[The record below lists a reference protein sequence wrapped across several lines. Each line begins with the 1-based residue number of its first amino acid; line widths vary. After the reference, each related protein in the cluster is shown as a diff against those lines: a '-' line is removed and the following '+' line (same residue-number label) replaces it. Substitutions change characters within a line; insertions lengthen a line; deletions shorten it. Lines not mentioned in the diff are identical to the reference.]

1 MNSKFIEETVPYNG
15 VELRSG
21 WIRERF
27 GIEGDAIVAFHGP
40 CSVKGDALV
49 DLEDLEAGLT
59 VEGESMLHFIA
70 EISGIGLPGIAFLQR
85 LLCIIAGRAVKEA
98 CGLTV
103 EETRSRVVEEACGR
117 ARDDEPGESAPCEIR
132 RDGDDLYVGE
142 GKLSVSIA
150 TVSPESGPPEHG
162 LIHLGLNISK
172 AGVPVRAACLEDL
185 DIDYRRLAPRILA
198 GFAREVEG
206 GLHASRKV
214 KRVP

>member
-1 MNSKFIEETVPYNG
+1 MNSRFIEEIVPYNG

-21 WIRERF
+21 WVRERF
-27 GIEGDAIVAFHGP
+27 GLEGDMIVAFHGP

-49 DLEDLEAGLT
+49 DLEDLAAGET
-59 VEGESMLHFIA
+59 VEGENMLHFIT
-70 EISGIGLPGIAFLQR
+70 EVSGIGLPGIAFLQR
-85 LLCIIAGRAVKEA
+85 LLCIIASRA
-98 CGLTV
+98 
-103 EETRSRVVEEACGR
+103 VEEAFGR
-117 ARDDEPGESAPCEIR
+117 TPEAKSGNRVPFEVR
-132 RDGDDLYVGE
+132 RDGDDLYVGD

-150 TVSPESGPPEHG
+150 TVSPESGRPESG

-185 DIDYRRLAPRILA
+185 GVDYRELAPLVLA
-198 GFAREVEG
+198 AFVRETEG

>member
-1 MNSKFIEETVPYNG
+1 VNSRFIEEIVPYNG

-21 WIRERF
+21 WVLERF
-27 GIEGDAIVAFHGP
+27 GLEGDVIVAFHGP

-49 DLEDLEAGLT
+49 DLEDLAAGET
-59 VEGESMLHFIA
+59 VEGENMLHFIA

-85 LLCIIAGRAVKEA
+85 LLCIIAGRAV
-98 CGLTV
+98 
-103 EETRSRVVEEACGR
+103 EEVRG
-117 ARDDEPGESAPCEIR
+117 PAPCEVR

-150 TVSPESGPPEHG
+150 TVSPESGRPESG
-162 LIHLGLNISK
+162 LIHLGLNIST

-185 DIDYRRLAPRILA
+185 GVDYRELAPLILKA
-198 GFAREVEG
+198 FVQEVEG

>member
-1 MNSKFIEETVPYNG
+1 VKSRFIEETVPYNG

-27 GIEGDAIVAFHGP
+27 GLEGDSIIAFCGP

-59 VEGESMLHFIA
+59 VEAENMLHFIA
-70 EISGIGLPGIAFLQR
+70 EISNIGLPGIAFLQR
-85 LLCIIAGRAVKEA
+85 LLCIIAGRAV
-98 CGLTV
+98 
-103 EETRSRVVEEACGR
+103 EEAWVRAVGDQFRGR
-117 ARDDEPGESAPCEIR
+117 VPRGVQ
-132 RDGDDLYVGE
+132 RDGDDLYVGD

-150 TVSPESGPPEHG
+150 TVSPLSGRARSG
-162 LIHLGLNISK
+162 LIHLGLNIST

-185 DIDYRRLAPRILA
+185 GVDYRRLAQSILD
-198 GFAREVEG
+198 GFVREVEG
-206 GLHASRKV
+206 GLHAAGKV